1 MLKDLV
7 MKKILTMLMA
17 VMALTAMVVSCGG
30 DAQESGKSSGR
41 KRMDLP
47 TWYAVP
53 PTSPDAIYA
62 VGYAKKAK
70 LQLAQT
76 IAASRARDEL
86 SRVLG
91 TKVTNMTMDFIEEG
105 TTGTGADEIGD
116 ATEFSQSVS
125 KQLTDNMLS
134 GSQIDQQE
142 FYELED
148 GNFEVFVL
156 VRLGLA
162 DFGAKVDQVMKA
174 NAAAFAKLQATK
186 ALDDLS
192 AEIASLRGDNKDV
205 KAKGGSG
212 YEEDYED

>member
-1 MLKDLV
+1 

-17 VMALTAMVVSCGG
+17 VVALTAMVVSCGG
-30 DAQESGKSSGR
+30 GDKQESGKSGR

-53 PTSPDAIYA
+53 PTSPDALYA

-91 TKVTNMTMDFIEEG
+91 TKVTNMTKDFIEEG

-134 GSQIDQQE
+134 GSTIDQQE

-148 GNFEVFVL
+148 GNYEVFVL
-156 VRLGLA
+156 IKLGLS
-162 DFGAKVDQVMKA
+162 DFGAKVDAVMKA

-186 ALDDLS
+186 ALDELS

>member
-1 MLKDLV
+1 
-7 MKKILTMLMA
+7 MKKILTTLMA
-17 VMALTAMVVSCGG
+17 VLALTAMVVSCGG
-30 DAQESGKSSGR
+30 GDKQESGKSGR

-53 PTSPDAIYA
+53 PTSADAIYA

-91 TKVTNMTMDFIEEG
+91 TKVTNMTKDFIEEG
-105 TTGTGADEIGD
+105 TTGTGKDEIGD

-134 GSQIDQQE
+134 GSTIDQQE
-142 FYELED
+142 FYELDD
-148 GNFEVFVL
+148 GNYEVFVL
-156 VRLGLA
+156 IKLGLA

-186 ALDDLS
+186 ALDELS
-192 AEIASLRGDNKDV
+192 AEIANLRGDDKDV

>member
-1 MLKDLV
+1 

-17 VMALTAMVVSCGG
+17 VVALTAMVVSCGG
-30 DAQESGKSSGR
+30 GDKQESGKSGR

-53 PTSPDAIYA
+53 PTSPDALYA

-91 TKVTNMTMDFIEEG
+91 TKVTNMTKDFIEEG

-134 GSQIDQQE
+134 GSTIDQQE
-142 FYELED
+142 FYELDD

-156 VRLGLA
+156 IKLGLS

-186 ALDDLS
+186 ALDELS
-192 AEIASLRGDNKDV
+192 AEIATLRGDNKDV

>member
-1 MLKDLV
+1 

-17 VMALTAMVVSCGG
+17 VLALTAMVVSCGGG

-47 TWYAVP
+47 SWYAVP

-91 TKVTNMTMDFIEEG
+91 TKVTNMTKDFIEEG
-105 TTGTGADEIGD
+105 TTGTGKDEIGD

-162 DFGAKVDQVMKA
+162 DFGAKVDAVMKA

>member
-1 MLKDLV
+1 
-7 MKKILTMLMA
+7 MKKILTTLMA
-17 VMALTAMVVSCGG
+17 VLALTAMVVSCGG
-30 DAQESGKSSGR
+30 GDKQESGKSGR

-53 PTSPDAIYA
+53 PTSSDAIYA

-91 TKVTNMTMDFIEEG
+91 TKVTNMTKDFIEEG
-105 TTGTGADEIGD
+105 TTGTGKDEIGD
-116 ATEFSQSVS
+116 ATEFSQTVS

-142 FYELED
+142 FYELDD

-156 VRLGLA
+156 IKLGLS

-186 ALDDLS
+186 ALDELS
-192 AEIASLRGDNKDV
+192 AEIANLRGDDNDV